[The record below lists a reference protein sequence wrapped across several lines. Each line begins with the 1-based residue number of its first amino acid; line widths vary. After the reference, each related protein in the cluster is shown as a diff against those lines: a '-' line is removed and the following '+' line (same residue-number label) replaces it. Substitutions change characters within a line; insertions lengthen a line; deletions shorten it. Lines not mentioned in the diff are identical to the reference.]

1 MINFVADILRKRSK
15 IIELKVYVNQLLEK
29 LGSWKYTLDR
39 LNQLDQE
46 ARNEMQKL
54 GGNPEL
60 DKILDNLKVIEW
72 RNRKRFSNK
81 LPV

>member
-60 DKILDNLKVIEW
+60 DKILDTLKVIEW
-72 RNRKRFSNK
+72 RNRKGFSNK

>member
-60 DKILDNLKVIEW
+60 DKILDTLKVIE
-72 RNRKRFSNK
+72 
-81 LPV
+81 

>member
-46 ARNEMQKL
+46 AKNEMQKL

-60 DKILDNLKVIEW
+60 DKILDTLKVM
-72 RNRKRFSNK
+72 K
-81 LPV
+81 

>member
-15 IIELKVYVNQLLEK
+15 MIELKVYVNQLLEK

-60 DKILDNLKVIEW
+60 DKILDTLKVIE
-72 RNRKRFSNK
+72 
-81 LPV
+81 

>member
-46 ARNEMQKL
+46 VRNEMQKL

-60 DKILDNLKVIEW
+60 DKILDTLKVIE
-72 RNRKRFSNK
+72 
-81 LPV
+81 

>member
-1 MINFVADILRKRSK
+1 MLNLNIIELIMINFVADILRKRSK

-46 ARNEMQKL
+46 AKNEMQKL

-60 DKILDNLKVIEW
+60 DKILDTLKVM
-72 RNRKRFSNK
+72 K
-81 LPV
+81 

>member
-46 ARNEMQKL
+46 VRNEMQKL

-60 DKILDNLKVIEW
+60 DKILDTLKVIEW